1 MAHKSLR
8 TLIKEADTFAGA
20 VDRVPRVL
28 VANKCDKLASDND
41 EARSQLEQAR
51 AWAQRAGL
59 AFLECSASAPYNVD
73 ALFVLVATY
82 LGQIATLPRSVP
94 RWFAPRWG
102 RTTAGK
108 WLAERRIVGSFV
120 VYPWFWRRKQSQH
133 DAACSHSGSA
143 GFELAEIVVGNN
155 GELFVQHKSI
165 AVSRVLP
172 PAGFVEPDPARRS
185 PIVLRFV
192 LSGQKRGF
200 PSMTA
205 IILCHKLLR
214 LDAYRLSP
222 LAVPPPDPKDYY
234 AGAIAASSG
243 GGNTL
248 SRVKKSLLQRM
259 GSRTRSEPAS
269 PVAGGAPAP
278 ASPQAGAAA
287 AAAAPAEP
295 VMSPADAADQ
305 PALLEG
311 EMRVQTQTV
320 SKKSGWK
327 RRYVSI
333 LRDRLCIY
341 SSEKDRTRRAVPVEM
356 LKLIDCQVVLVTA
369 AERDQLELTLPG
381 APSKR
386 VFRSV
391 SDDHDV
397 MVHWC
402 DVMKRTVAALGT
414 LDVDTPMPEPDAAPA
429 ARDDNADAEGD
440 TGSGGGKA
448 QQRSFF
454 DLPAGNDDNDDD
466 AAAYEAVVPLAA
478 AKPAAVTVAADEVV
492 VSLKPTAD
500 TAGGAAAAAAA
511 TPDDVVVVVDDD
523 VTSSSTAS
531 SVDEMAFADAIE
543 SSNGSNVELMP
554 GDAVVRHSNSGAAS
568 DDELDDDDDDD
579 DDDDASKNDD
589 RGKMKKEA
597 SDVAAQYVVLSA
609 APQADASDSDA
620 ENGGD
625 SPTAAAAADKRFW
638 SEAKTPV
645 APTAQADVEFDA
657 NNPFSAALAR
667 NNSEARKAPGLDA
680 DRMRAAR
687 FLTSAGYGA
696 GPALRALQEANGNVE
711 GAVQILVKWAI
722 EGQVVGKA
730 VDGETVEAAAA
741 AAASTS
747 SAAPTAAPA
756 PTTTSAPASP
766 APAQSNASVV
776 VSPVAAAAPAKP
788 ERSAAAVVDD
798 EASRQRE
805 ADEANILAAKHAAAL
820 AANEDLIKQTYAR
833 RKTMLAENAR
843 QSNMPLPEFVRL
855 IEYEAQQVAFALASE
870 RHRFDTNQLMAANE
884 RQRAQLKHLLASG
897 GAANGN
903 NGGGGDVVK
912 KSATPTVERSEPLA
926 EAAKR
931 FSLPVVAADQLSS
944 LPGASAAT
952 APVSMNAVRALSLA
966 IWRDVPVGVLAPS
979 DDDLKSD
986 KSAAL
991 ASLERE
997 AVLLCRLRHPHIV
1010 ALLAIRTGG
1019 VPGLIVPLNRST
1031 TLEALFAIPTALTTM
1046 LSRLRVARCVARAL
1060 VYLHYVCKP
1069 PIVHRNVRPS
1079 SILCLATA
1087 PHEAKLAGF
1096 EYAQPVAGESV
1107 PFLLD
1112 DTPRWTAPELL
1123 NESAYDG
1130 RVDVYSF
1137 GILLWQ
1143 LLANRLPFGDADS
1156 NRSVRARIQSGVRP
1170 DPALMI
1176 DKIEAAAAAAN
1187 RLAGGANGGG
1197 GAGGGGGGA
1206 GGGGTMS
1213 IGGTS
1218 ALAGLA
1224 ARAWSAHADQRPTMG
1239 DVAKVLA
1246 SVCAG
1251 VEKKEAQ
1258 QEEDRQLCSVCL
1270 DQPRCMA
1277 FVPCGHVA
1285 TCETCSRDLRGH
1297 PCVICFAQSSASIKV
1312 FL

>member
-1 MAHKSLR
+1 
-8 TLIKEADTFAGA
+8 
-20 VDRVPRVL
+20 L

-41 EARSQLEQAR
+41 EARAQLEQAR

-59 AFLECSASAPYNVD
+59 AFIECSASAPYNID

-155 GELFVQHKSI
+155 NELFVQHKSI

-172 PAGFVEPDPARRS
+172 PAGYVDPDAPRRS
-185 PIVLRFV
+185 PVVLRFV

-214 LDAYRLSP
+214 LDAYRLTG

-234 AGAIAASSG
+234 AGAVAASGG

-248 SRVKKSLLQRM
+248 SRVKKSLLLRM
-259 GSRTRSEPAS
+259 GSRTRSPVADAS
-269 PVAGGAPAP
+269 PAAV
-278 ASPQAGAAA
+278 AAA
-287 AAAAPAEP
+287 AAAGGSPRGGSPAPADAAA
-295 VMSPADAADQ
+295 MSPADAADQ
-305 PALLEG
+305 AALLEG
-311 EMRVQTQTV
+311 ELRVQTQTV

-341 SSEKDRTRRAVPVEM
+341 ASEKDRTRRAAPVEM
-356 LKLIDCQVVLVTA
+356 LKLIDCSVALITA
-369 AERDQLELTLPG
+369 TDRQQLELTLPG

-386 VFRSV
+386 VFRPAEDHEV
-391 SDDHDV
+391 MQNWHDV
-397 MVHWC
+397 L
-402 DVMKRTVAALGT
+402 KRTVAALGS
-414 LDVDTPMPEPDAAPA
+414 LDVDTPMPEPDAPPA
-429 ARDDNADAEGD
+429 AAAAAGDDNADAEAD
-440 TGSGGGKA
+440 TGA
-448 QQRSFF
+448 AVPRSFF
-454 DLPAGNDDNDDD
+454 DLPADNDDGDDD
-466 AAAYEAVVPLAA
+466 AAAYDAVVPLKPATAA
-478 AKPAAVTVAADEVV
+478 APVAVSAAAADE
-492 VSLKPTAD
+492 
-500 TAGGAAAAAAA
+500 
-511 TPDDVVVVVDDD
+511 VVVVVDDD
-523 VTSSSTAS
+523 VSSSATSERSA
-531 SVDEMAFADAIE
+531 DEPAFADAIE
-543 SSNGSNVELMP
+543 SSNGSVALMP
-554 GDAVVRHSNSGAAS
+554 ADAAAGVHANSGAAS
-568 DDELDDDDDDD
+568 DDDDNDDDGDNDDDDDN
-579 DDDDASKNDD
+579 SKNDD
-589 RGKMKKEA
+589 RGKMKKEM
-597 SDVAAQYVVLSA
+597 SSRSKDEVDSYVVLSA
-609 APQADASDSDA
+609 APQAVASDTDD
-620 ENGGD
+620 ENGST
-625 SPTAAAAADKRFW
+625 SPSVAKRFW
-638 SEAKTPV
+638 SENKTAV
-645 APTAQADVEFDA
+645 APAQADVAFDA

-667 NNSEARKAPGLDA
+667 SNEAKQAEARKAPGLDA

-696 GPALRALQEANGNVE
+696 EPALRALQEADGNVE
-711 GAVQILVKWAI
+711 NAVQILVKWAI
-722 EGQVVGKA
+722 DGQVVGKA
-730 VDGETVEAAAA
+730 VGEPDTIAPAAAASAAASSSSAAAATPVPGAAA
-741 AAASTS
+741 AAASS
-747 SAAPTAAPA
+747 ST
-756 PTTTSAPASP
+756 PASP
-766 APAQSNASVV
+766 TPAQSTASVV
-776 VSPVAAAAPAKP
+776 VSPVAPAKP
-788 ERSAAAVVDD
+788 ERTDVSD
-798 EASRQRE
+798 EAARQRE

-833 RKTMLAENAR
+833 RKAMLIENAR
-843 QSNMPLPEFVRL
+843 QTNMPLQEFVRL
-855 IEYEAQQVAFALASE
+855 IEYEAQQVAFALSRE
-870 RHRFDTNQLMAANE
+870 RHRFDTNQLTAANE
-884 RQRAQLKHLLASG
+884 RQRAQLKHLLANGIGGGGGGGGGG
-897 GAANGN
+897 GAAAAARSPAAAEPALVESL
-903 NGGGGDVVK
+903 GD
-912 KSATPTVERSEPLA
+912 
-926 EAAKR
+926 AAKR
-931 FSLPVVAADQLSS
+931 FSLPVVAADQLTAQ
-944 LPGASAAT
+944 PGPAARSAPTTMGGSRVLTPA
-952 APVSMNAVRALSLA
+952 M
-966 IWRDVPVGVLAPS
+966 WRDVPVGVLSPS
-979 DDDLKSD
+979 DDDVKSD
-986 KSAAL
+986 KAAAL
-991 ASLERE
+991 AALERE

-1010 ALLAIRTGG
+1010 ALLAVRGG
-1019 VPGLIVPLNRST
+1019 GAPGLIVPLSRST
-1031 TLEALFAIPTALTTM
+1031 TLEALFAAPTALTTV

-1060 VYLHYVCKP
+1060 VHLHYVCKP
-1069 PIVHRNVRPS
+1069 PIVHRNVRPA
-1079 SILCLATA
+1079 SILCSAAA

-1096 EYAQPVAGESV
+1096 EWAQPVAGESV
-1107 PFLLD
+1107 PFLID
-1112 DTPRWTAPELL
+1112 DAPRWTAPELL

-1143 LLANRLPFGDADS
+1143 LLANRLPFADADS
-1156 NRSVRARIQSGVRP
+1156 QRSVRARIQSGVRP

-1176 DKIEAAAAAAN
+1176 DKIEAAAAAASK
-1187 RLAGGANGGG
+1187 ASGG
-1197 GAGGGGGGA
+1197 

-1239 DVAKVLA
+1239 DAAKVLA
-1246 SVCAG
+1246 NVCAG

>member
-8 TLIKEADTFAGA
+8 TLIKEADTFAGQFPPRIIDVPCLIFSSSCIGA
-20 VDRVPRVL
+20 ADRVPRVL

-41 EARSQLEQAR
+41 EARVQLEQAR

-59 AFLECSASAPYNVD
+59 AFIECSASAPYNVD

-155 GELFVQHKSI
+155 NELFVQHKSI

-172 PAGFVEPDPARRS
+172 PAGYVDPDPARRS

-214 LDAYRLSP
+214 LDSYRLTA
-222 LAVPPPDPKDYY
+222 LVVPPPDPKDFY
-234 AGAIAASSG
+234 AGATAAS

-248 SRVKKSLLQRM
+248 SRVKKSLLLRM
-259 GSRTRSEPAS
+259 GSRTRS
-269 PVAGGAPAP
+269 PVAAGDAAAGGAGAAP
-278 ASPQAGAAA
+278 AQAGGSPRGGSP
-287 AAAAPAEP
+287 APAEP
-295 VMSPADAADQ
+295 AMSPADAADQ

-311 EMRVQTQTV
+311 ELRVQTQTV

-341 SSEKDRTRRAVPVEM
+341 SSEKDRTRRVAPVEM
-356 LKLIDCQVVLVTA
+356 LKLIDCNVALITA
-369 AERDQLELTLPG
+369 TDRQQLELTLPG

-386 VFRSV
+386 VFRPV
-391 SDDHDV
+391 EENEVMQNWHDV
-397 MVHWC
+397 L
-402 DVMKRTVAALGT
+402 KRTVTALGT
-414 LDVDTPMPEPDAAPA
+414 LDVDTPMPEPDAPA
-429 ARDDNADAEGD
+429 AQDDNADAEAD
-440 TGSGGGKA
+440 TGAGGGA
-448 QQRSFF
+448 AVQRSFF
-454 DLPAGNDDNDDD
+454 DLPADNDDGDED
-466 AAAYEAVVPLAA
+466 AAAYDVVVPL
-478 AKPAAVTVAADEVV
+478 KP
-492 VSLKPTAD
+492 
-500 TAGGAAAAAAA
+500 AAAAAAA
-511 TPDDVVVVVDDD
+511 PASGAAPAADVVVVVDDD
-523 VTSSSTAS
+523 VSSSSTTSERSA
-531 SVDEMAFADAIE
+531 DEPAFADAIE
-543 SSNGSNVELMP
+543 SSNGSAVIDLMP
-554 GDAVVRHSNSGAAS
+554 ADAAAAVQTNSGAAS
-568 DDELDDDDDDD
+568 DDDDDDGDDDDDDD
-579 DDDDASKNDD
+579 DDNSKNDD
-589 RGKMKKEA
+589 RGKMKKDMSSRSKDEVEA
-597 SDVAAQYVVLSA
+597 YVVLSA
-609 APQADASDSDA
+609 APQAVASDTDD
-620 ENGGD
+620 ENGSG
-625 SPTAAAAADKRFW
+625 SPSVAKRFW
-638 SEAKTPV
+638 SEDKTAV
-645 APTAQADVEFDA
+645 APAQQDVVFDA

-667 NNSEARKAPGLDA
+667 SNEAKQAEARKGPGLDA

-687 FLTSAGYGA
+687 FLTNAGYGA
-696 GPALRALQEANGNVE
+696 EPALRALQEADGDVE
-711 GAVQILVKWAI
+711 NAVQILVKWAI
-722 EGQVVGKA
+722 DGQVVGKA
-730 VDGETVEAAAA
+730 VDEPDIAR
-741 AAASTS
+741 AAASSST
-747 SAAPTAAPA
+747 SAAGA
-756 PTTTSAPASP
+756 
-766 APAQSNASVV
+766 
-776 VSPVAAAAPAKP
+776 SPVAAAAASSSTPASPVPAQMATSVIVSPVAPSKP
-788 ERSAAAVVDD
+788 LRSDLND
-798 EASRQRE
+798 EAARQRE
-805 ADEANILAAKHAAAL
+805 ADEANIMAAKHAAAL

-833 RKTMLAENAR
+833 RKAMLLENAR
-843 QSNMPLPEFVRL
+843 QTNMPLQEFVRL
-855 IEYEAQQVAFALASE
+855 IEYEAQQVAFALSRE
-870 RHRFDTNQLMAANE
+870 RHRFDTNQLTAANE
-884 RQRAQLKHLLASG
+884 RQRAQLKHLLA
-897 GAANGN
+897 NGN
-903 NGGGGDVVK
+903 GGSAVAAKTPAAAAEPAVAESLGD
-912 KSATPTVERSEPLA
+912 
-926 EAAKR
+926 AAKR
-931 FSLPVVAADQLSS
+931 FSLSIVAADQLTPP
-944 LPGASAAT
+944 PGPAASQAPT
-952 APVSMNAVRALSLA
+952 AMGGSRLLTPAM
-966 IWRDVPVGVLAPS
+966 WRDVPVGVLSPS
-979 DDDLKSD
+979 DDDVKSD
-986 KSAAL
+986 KAAAL
-991 ASLERE
+991 AALERE

-1010 ALLAIRTGG
+1010 ALLAVRGG
-1019 VPGLIVPLNRST
+1019 GAPGLIVPLSRST
-1031 TLEALFAIPTALTTM
+1031 TLEALFAVPTALTTV

-1060 VYLHYVCKP
+1060 VHLHYVCKP

-1079 SILCLATA
+1079 SILCSAAA

-1096 EYAQPVAGESV
+1096 EWAQPVAGESV
-1107 PFLLD
+1107 PFVVD
-1112 DTPRWTAPELL
+1112 DAPRWTAPELL

-1156 NRSVRARIQSGVRP
+1156 QRSVRARIQSGVRP

-1176 DKIEAAAAAAN
+1176 DKIEAAAAAASK
-1187 RLAGGANGGG
+1187 ANG
-1197 GAGGGGGGA
+1197 

-1239 DVAKVLA
+1239 DAAKVLA
-1246 SVCAG
+1246 NVCAG